1 MAESTL
7 PLNLPKGPD
16 TRPLAERLRPQ
27 TLADVMGQPQLTGP
41 EGLLTRLIAAG
52 TPQSV
57 VFWGPPGVGKTTL
70 ARLYAKAFDAD
81 FVQLSAVLAG
91 VADVRKVVDEAR
103 HAQTLGRRTVLF
115 VDEIHRF
122 TKSQQDA
129 FLPHVEAGLLT
140 LVGATTE
147 NPSFALNNAL
157 LSRAQVLV
165 LNSLDDA
172 ALGQVLTHAESILG
186 PLPLTGPA
194 RAYLIRVAHG
204 DARYLLN
211 LIETIRATSPGPAVL
226 TPEDLNTLLPA
237 KAALYDRDGDQ
248 HYDTISALHKAV
260 RGSDPDASLYW
271 LARMLQGGED
281 GLFLA
286 RRLIRMA
293 SEDIGLADPQA
304 LPLAVAARDA
314 YHMLG
319 SPEGDLMLAEVAVY
333 LALAPKSNAVY
344 MAWKGARG
352 LAEET
357 AELPPP
363 KHIVNAPTRMM
374 KQLGHGKGYDYDH
387 DAPDAFSGQD
397 YFPTGLTE
405 ARGGRPAF
413 YDPVERGFERD
424 MRKRLEY
431 FQKLRSKRQGK
442 GRG

>member
-1 MAESTL
+1 MTDTAL
-7 PLNLPKGPD
+7 PLNLTPKGPD

-27 TLADVMGQPQLTGP
+27 TLAEVAGQPQLTGP
-41 EGLLTRLIAAG
+41 EGLLTRLIQAG

-57 VFWGPPGVGKTTL
+57 IFWGPPGVGKTTL

-91 VADVRKVVDEAR
+91 VADVRKVVEEAR
-103 HAQTLGRRTVLF
+103 HAQSLGRRTVLF

-122 TKSQQDA
+122 TKAQQDA

-172 ALGQVLTHAESILG
+172 ALAQVLTHAEGVLG
-186 PLPLTGPA
+186 SLPLTGAA
-194 RAYLIRVAHG
+194 RAHLIQLAHG

-211 LIETIRATSPGPAVL
+211 LIETVLATRTGKSL

-260 RGSDPDASLYW
+260 RGSDPDAALYW

-281 GLFLA
+281 GLYLA

-293 SEDIGLADPQA
+293 TEDIGLADPQA
-304 LPLAVAARDA
+304 LPLAAAARDA
-314 YHMLG
+314 YPMLG

-344 MAWKGARG
+344 MAWKGVRG

-363 KHIVNAPTRMM
+363 KHIVNAPTKLM
-374 KQLGHGKGYDYDH
+374 KQLGHGRDYAYDH

-405 ARGGRPAF
+405 SRGARPSF
-413 YDPVERGFERD
+413 YDPVERGFERE

-431 FQKLRSKRQGK
+431 FTKLRIQRQGK
-442 GRG
+442 R